1 MRYTGSRDGKETRR
15 DVKGWEWEID
25 PKTGEPKL
33 AKDSAAV
40 MREQA
45 AELTRET
52 KGALRGTRA
61 TDKSR
66 SMGNPAM
73 YAKGGSV
80 RGGGCEQRGKTR
92 GKFV

>member
-1 MRYTGSRDGKETRR
+1 MRYTGSRGGKETRR

-25 PKTGEPKL
+25 PKTGVPNMSE
-33 AKDSAAV
+33 DSAAV

-66 SMGNPAM
+66 SMGNPVTH
-73 YAKGGSV
+73 AKGGSV
-80 RGGGCEQRGKTR
+80 RGGGCERQGKTR